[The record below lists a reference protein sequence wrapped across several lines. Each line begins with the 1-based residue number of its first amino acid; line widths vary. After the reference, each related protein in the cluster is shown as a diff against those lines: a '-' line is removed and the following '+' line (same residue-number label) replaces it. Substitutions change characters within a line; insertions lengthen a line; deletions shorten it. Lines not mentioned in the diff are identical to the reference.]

1 MSDEQQQESET
12 PGPQKLRDFFADKL
26 QEGFNE
32 QSAGIGAQI
41 VTDWVVIAEVHGTNG
56 ALLRLIDGGQ
66 PMWRTTGLLK
76 FGLMDL
82 ESDMLLMNA
91 ADEDDE

>member
-1 MSDEQQQESET
+1 MSDEQQENET
-12 PGPQKLRDFFADKL
+12 PGPTKLRDFFAEKL

-41 VTDWVVIAEVHGTNG
+41 VTDWLVIAEVHGTNG
-56 ALLRLIDGGQ
+56 PVLRLIDGGQ

-82 ESDMLLMNA
+82 EADMLLMNA
-91 ADEDDE
+91 SEEDDD